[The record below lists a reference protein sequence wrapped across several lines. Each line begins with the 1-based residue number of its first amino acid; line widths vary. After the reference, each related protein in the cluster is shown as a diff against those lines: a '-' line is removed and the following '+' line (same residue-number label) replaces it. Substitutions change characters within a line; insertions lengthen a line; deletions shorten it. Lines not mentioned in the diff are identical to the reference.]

1 VIDATAAG
9 AARAAEVFASQAM
22 EHEWVWRTVGA
33 IAIASVGVWVC
44 RRLLKVLDRL
54 LGRVEMD
61 AILRGFLRNVGYAV
75 GVVVVFIAALDF
87 AGVPTSSLLAVVG
100 AVGLGV
106 GLAVKDSL
114 SNIASGV
121 MLIVLRPFRA
131 GDAVLLGGIEGVVDS
146 VRIFQTHLHTP
157 DNRTIILPNSQI
169 TANAIVNF
177 SARGD
182 RRLDVATVVGLDEDL
197 GLARR
202 ALLDVARA
210 NARVRREPVAEVVV
224 AELTDAK
231 VVLQLRAWV
240 AADGYNAAKVELQ
253 EAAWQAFNRAGLR
266 APVPQRQVH
275 VFHHGNGEGGPELV
289 PSDSE

>member
-1 VIDATAAG
+1 VIDSAAAG
-9 AARAAEVFASQAM
+9 TARAAEVFAEQAM
-22 EHEWVWRTVGA
+22 AHEWVWRTVGA
-33 IAIASVGVWVC
+33 IAIAAVGVWVC
-44 RRLLKVLDRL
+44 RRLLRVLDRL

-131 GDAVLLGGIEGVVDS
+131 GDTVQIAGMEGLVDS

-169 TANAIVNF
+169 TAVPIVNY

-182 RRLDVATVVGLDEDL
+182 RRLDLAVAIGYDDDL
-197 GLARR
+197 AAARQ
-202 ALLDVARA
+202 ALLAAAQA
-210 NARVRREPVAEVVV
+210 NARVSRAPAPEVVV
-224 AELTDAK
+224 AEMLDSK
-231 VVLQLRAWV
+231 VVLQLRAWLP
-240 AADGYNAAKVELQ
+240 AADYNAGKVELQ
-253 EAAWQAFNRAGLR
+253 EAAWKGFTARGLR

-275 VFHHGNGEGGPELV
+275 VFHHGNADGGPALP